1 MIEPEAALATV
12 QGTRVLALQVVCPTC
27 NAGTDK
33 PCTAPG
39 AMFLDVHLDRVRAV
53 RHRPGTMTK
62 LVVGDSAIAVFAR
75 VMTIVNECDNAARG
89 NAAHAQMLEG
99 PAFAAGLAESWK
111 SRSAECRNIREKLL
125 AAFDV
130 QVKQ

>member
-1 MIEPEAALATV
+1 MNDPEDVLSSV
-12 QGTRVLALQVVCPTC
+12 SRFRVLALQIVCPTC

-33 PCTAPG
+33 SCTAPG

-53 RHRPGTMTK
+53 RHRPATTTQ

-75 VMTIVNECDNAARG
+75 VMAIVNECDTAARG
-89 NAAHAQMLEG
+89 NAAHANMLEG

-111 SRSAECRNIREKLL
+111 ARSAECRNIREKLL

-130 QVKQ
+130 QVKP

>member
-12 QGTRVLALQVVCPTC
+12 SGFRVMALQIVCPTC

-33 PCTAPG
+33 RCTAPG

-53 RHRPGTMTK
+53 RHRPGTVTQ
-62 LVVGDSAIAVFAR
+62 LVVGDSAVAVFAR
-75 VMTIVNECDNAARG
+75 VIAIVNECDNAARG
-89 NAAHAQMLEG
+89 NATHAAMLEG

-111 SRSAECRNIREKLL
+111 ARSAECRNIREKLL

-130 QVKQ
+130 QVKP